1 MKYCSAQRSD
11 HLTPLPESFTACAMI
26 TDSGDEL
33 EISELMMRRA
43 CDLIDAD
50 QVWPFAGQT
59 VFGGMRT
66 VSNSASADILPFR
79 RPAN

>member
-11 HLTPLPESFTACAMI
+11 HLTPLPDSFTACAMI
-26 TDSGDEL
+26 NESGDEL

-43 CDLIDAD
+43 CDMIDAE
-50 QVWPFAGQT
+50 QVWPFASQT
-59 VFGGMRT
+59 VFAGMKT
-66 VSNSASADILPFR
+66 VSKTSAEILPFR